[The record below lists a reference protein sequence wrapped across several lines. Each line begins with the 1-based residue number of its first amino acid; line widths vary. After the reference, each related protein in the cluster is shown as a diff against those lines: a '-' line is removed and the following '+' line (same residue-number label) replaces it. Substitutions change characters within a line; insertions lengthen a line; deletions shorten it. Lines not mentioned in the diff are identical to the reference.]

1 MIPLKMITK
10 RAMVEIMKKFF
21 SIVIL
26 FIFLLSACVEI
37 GKISAAKAE
46 SEAMMKDFKYADE
59 TGAFLLYMEKG
70 ASVRIGRTERGNGI
84 RFSAKITEEK
94 KLALDNEYGEENV
107 TYGMLIAK
115 LDNVQKSGTLSGE
128 TVFGENAVYNWAED
142 GNYTPESGKT
152 RITNLTISSANLAK
166 ENNDYIVRGSI
177 TGILDKNLTV
187 ERVARAYVRCRIKNK
202 DVYYFSDFKLENARS
217 IVYVADNAILKD
229 DDLKSQSKEWIFDN
243 YIMKAVNKKREKFES
258 AECSRGEYTE
268 AEKAYEEFML
278 LVNSLSEENYAACFS
293 AADTKAVNAKIDAL
307 YSAKADSYELV
318 KNVSAADVIKPTP
331 ANKGYTFDESGKVL
345 ILKNDGF
352 YISND
357 TCSITTD
364 SGGDVWVIDCSSTNN
379 KNRTLVFPLIAFN
392 EYDEVRFELA
402 IRGMKC
408 ASVFGGEI
416 SADAT
421 AEIRLVNEG
430 TKLSCYAGEDK
441 ISEASDTDIIYG
453 RTPFTMEFIECGGEG
468 LAKLGTIKGEKFAYD
483 TTTEAKE
490 FNVSNLEVSAVPDCF
505 FNIND
510 GKLSVPM
517 SSGNVS
523 IYLPKNDFRE
533 NRDVS
538 FDLFFNEYIENVKL
552 GDTVLGVSGQNKHV
566 DIKYLSGE
574 NLAVYVNGEQVSV
587 IKDFEIVSGE
597 KSFEIGLEG
606 SESGVLI
613 IGKISYTKYNRQSV
627 SENVSFNSEKIKRK
641 AIKGKMAGFKQGI
654 YSTNCVDMTSCET
667 AEIGS
672 GLCIELLKNKGD
684 SAEIYLPSLDFSK
697 IGELRLELATEKIGT
712 VSINGNPI
720 MYGGENCY
728 MVVKYSKEGS
738 LTITFDIKDSTN
750 QPPSI
755 TITDPSII
763 NGEAGLMI
771 KINGISDGAKVY
783 VSDLTLNGIK
793 TYSKMRL
800 PA

>member
-1 MIPLKMITK
+1 MITK
-10 RAMVEIMKKFF
+10 RAMVDIMKKFF

-26 FIFLLSACVEI
+26 FIFLLSACVEV

-107 TYGMLIAK
+107 IYGMLIAK
-115 LDNVQKSGTLSGE
+115 LDDVQKSGALSGE

-229 DDLKSQSKEWIFDN
+229 GDLKSQSKEWIFDN

-318 KNVSAADVIKPTP
+318 KNVSAVDIVKATNMPLSEEISDGVDVVK
-331 ANKGYTFDESGKVL
+331 K
-345 ILKNDGF
+345 DGF
-352 YISND
+352 YISNAYR
-357 TCSITTD
+357 SISKRKNGDGWEILCQGESTD
-364 SGGDVWVIDCSSTNN
+364 L
-379 KNRTLVFPLIAFN
+379 TLVFPLINFG

-441 ISEASDTDIIYG
+441 ISEVSDTDIIYG

-490 FNVSNLEVSAVPDCF
+490 FNMSNLEVSAVPDCF
-505 FNIND
+505 FSINNER
-510 GKLSVPM
+510 LSVPM
-517 SSGNVS
+517 SSDNVS

-552 GDTVLGVSGQNKHV
+552 GDTVLGVSRQNKHV

-597 KSFEIGLEG
+597 KSFEIGPEG

-672 GLCIELLKNKGD
+672 GLCIELLKNKCD

-697 IGELRLELATEKIGT
+697 IGELRLKLATEKIGT
-712 VSINGNPI
+712 VSINGNTF

-738 LTITFDIKDSTN
+738 LTVTFDIKDSTN
-750 QPPSI
+750 QPPST

-800 PA
+800 PAC

>member
-1 MIPLKMITK
+1 MI
-10 RAMVEIMKKFF
+10 KKFF
-21 SIVIL
+21 SVIML
-26 FIFLLSACVEI
+26 FIFLLSACVEV

-46 SEAMMKDFKYADE
+46 GEAEMKDFKYADE

-70 ASVRIGRTERGNGI
+70 ASVRIGRTESGNGI

-115 LDNVQKSGTLSGE
+115 LDDVQKSGTLSGE
-128 TVFGENAVYNWAED
+128 TVFGENAVYNWAEN
-142 GNYTPESGKT
+142 GNYTSESGKT

-187 ERVARAYVRCRIKNK
+187 ERVARAYVKCHAESEDR
-202 DVYYFSDFKLENARS
+202 YYFSDFKLENARS
-217 IVYVADNAILKD
+217 VVYVADNAILKNNEM
-229 DDLKSQSKEWIFDN
+229 KPESKGWIFDN
-243 YIMKAVNKKREKFES
+243 YIMKAVRNKIAEFES
-258 AECSRGEYTE
+258 AECGSGKFAE
-268 AEKAYEEFML
+268 AEAAYEEFML

-293 AADTKAVNAKIDAL
+293 AADTKAINAKIDAL
-307 YSAKADSYELV
+307 YSAKADSCELV
-318 KNVSAADVIKPTP
+318 KNVSVADVVKPTNVSP
-331 ANKGYTFDESGKVL
+331 VEVISDGVEVAKK
-345 ILKNDGF
+345 DGF
-352 YISND
+352 YISD
-357 TCSITTD
+357 TLCYITKSKT
-364 SGGDVWVIDCSSTNN
+364 GDGWEIPCQGA
-379 KNRTLVFPLIAFN
+379 NRDMTLVFPLINFG
-392 EYDEVRFELA
+392 EYDAVLFELG
-402 IRGMKC
+402 ISGMKC
-408 ASVFGGEI
+408 ASVSGGEI
-416 SADAT
+416 AADAT
-421 AEIRLVNEG
+421 TEIRLVNEG

-441 ISEASDTDIIYG
+441 ISEMSDSDIIYG
-453 RTPFTMEFIECGGEG
+453 KKPFSIDFIACGENGHAE
-468 LAKLGTIKGEKFAYD
+468 LGTVKGEKSAYD
-483 TTTEAKE
+483 TTTETKN
-490 FNVSNLEVSAVPDCF
+490 FDLYNHGMSAVPDCHF
-505 FNIND
+505 GLNNE
-510 GKLSVPM
+510 KLRVQM
-517 SSGNVS
+517 LSSKVS
-523 IYLPKNDFRE
+523 LYLPKNDFRE
-533 NRDVS
+533 NREVS
-538 FDLFFNEYIENVKL
+538 FDLFFNKYIENVKL
-552 GDTVLGVSGQNKHV
+552 GDTVLLVSAQNKHV
-566 DIKYLSGE
+566 DIKYLSGG
-574 NLAVYVNGEQVSV
+574 NLAVYIDGKQVSV
-587 IKDFEIVSGE
+587 INDFEIISGE

-697 IGELRLELATEKIGT
+697 IGELRLKLATEKIGA
-712 VSINGNPI
+712 VSVNGNPI

-738 LTITFDIKDSTN
+738 LTVTFDIKDSTS

-800 PA
+800 PAC